1 MSKRIITLEGE
12 FSREEARGW
21 EGKIYRRV
29 CAQAC
34 REALGYLEELE
45 EVLFGQ
51 RPAGWAVVGFRGR
64 TLVTRFGEVSF
75 RRRLYRDESGRY
87 RFLLD
92 EYLGLRAHQVATPEM
107 QAICTS
113 LGSDMSF
120 RKAANTLARCLASVL
135 SPSSCWRLLQR
146 TGKAAASAETEAVE
160 AVFERG
166 EALPQVGEREVER
179 LYMEADGVHVR
190 LQRQPQSHLELRS
203 AIAYEGW
210 ERLTST
216 REAYRLRGKRVYCH
230 AGQPMPFWE
239 GASLAWA
246 RRWDVS
252 RIREVIIGG
261 DGAAWIRAGTE
272 AFPGAIWHLDNFHLA
287 RACGRVYG
295 AQVGQELY
303 GALRAGQTAEA
314 EEWLQ
319 QAPRREGKQAQR
331 DSRWVKKV
339 ARERWGLD
347 WRVRLG
353 GGAQEE
359 RGLGCIEG
367 NQAHLLTER
376 LKGKGRS
383 WSPPGAHHMAKVL
396 ELLANGEMDA
406 WCYRPT
412 HIEKLPKRHSRKPR
426 PRRSDPGQWLQ
437 ASIPALHGPSQ
448 NAPWMQ
454 RLRQKLHPPDLPN

>member
-1 MSKRIITLEGE
+1 MSKYIIALEGE
-12 FSREEARGW
+12 FSPEEAQGW
-21 EGKIYRRV
+21 EGKVFGRV
-29 CAQAC
+29 CAQGL
-34 REALGYLEELE
+34 REAVAYLERLE
-45 EVLFGQ
+45 QALFEQ
-51 RPAGWAVVGFRGR
+51 RSAGWAVVGFRTR

-75 RRRLYRDESGRY
+75 RRRLYRDESGKY

-92 EYLGLRAHQVATPEM
+92 EYLRLKAHQAATPEM

-113 LGSDMSF
+113 MSSEMSF
-120 RKAANTLARCLASVL
+120 RKAADMIAQCLAGVL

-146 TGKAAASAETEAVE
+146 TGKAAASAEAAAVE

-166 EALPQVGEREVER
+166 EALAQAGEREVER
-179 LYMEADGVHVR
+179 LYIEADGVYVR
-190 LQRQPQSHLELRS
+190 LQRQPQRHLELRS

-210 ERLTST
+210 ERLTTT

-230 AGQPMPFWE
+230 AVQPLPFWE

-252 RIREVIIGG
+252 RVREVIIGG
-261 DGAAWIRAGTE
+261 DGAGWIRAGTE
-272 AFPGAIWHLDNFHLA
+272 EFPTAVWHLDNFHLA
-287 RACGRVYG
+287 RACGRAYG
-295 AQVGQELY
+295 AQVGQGLY
-303 GALRAGQTAEA
+303 GALREGQAAEV

-319 QAPRREGKQAQR
+319 QAPLREGKQAQR

-353 GGAQEE
+353 VAAQEA

-367 NQAHLLTER
+367 NQAHLLAVR
-376 LKGKGRS
+376 MKGKGRS
-383 WSPPGAHHMAKVL
+383 WSPAGAHHMAKVR
-396 ELLANGEMDA
+396 ELLANQEMEG

-412 HIEKLPKRHSRKPR
+412 HIEKLPRRHTEKPP
-426 PRRSDPGQWLQ
+426 PRRSDPGQWLR
-437 ASIPALHGPSQ
+437 ASIPALHGPAH
-448 NAPWMQ
+448 NAPWAQ
-454 RLRQKLHPPDLPN
+454 RLRQNIHPPHLPN